1 MHVWKNAVDTQI
13 PTARETGGVLEFVG
27 GFDDQGP
34 LQVNSADGIHI
45 LSMNV
50 NMSEWKDWSKDK
62 NSCCVHLS

>member
-1 MHVWKNAVDTQI
+1 MPINLYMYLSGYARVKKRSSTHI
-13 PTARETGGVLEFVG
+13 HTARETGGVLEFIG

-50 NMSEWKDWSKDK
+50 NMSQ
-62 NSCCVHLS
+62 